1 MKRAVAVRPATD
13 WPAEAAADRVVL
25 DAQGRHRRRIR
36 LMTVAGQVLL
46 LDLPEATRLMDG
58 DGLQLEDG
66 SWVAIEAKPE
76 ALLEISA
83 PDPHALIRI
92 AWHLGNRHLPTQIM
106 GTRLRIRR
114 DHVIEDMVR
123 GLGAKV
129 VLIEAPFDPEGGA
142 YGHGTVTGHDHGHSH
157 DHRHSHDHHHGHSH
171 DHKHSHAPKPR
182 DILAVKSPGHVHDDA
197 CGCGHHHHDHGHHD
211 HKHG

>member
-46 LDLPEATRLMDG
+46 LDLPEATRLKDG

-66 SWVAIEAKPE
+66 SWVGIEAKPE
-76 ALLEISA
+76 PLLEISA

-92 AWHLGNRHLPTQIM
+92 AWHLGNRHLPTQLLR
-106 GTRLRIRR
+106 GRIRIR
-114 DHVIEDMVR
+114 DDHVIAEMVA
-123 GLGAKV
+123 GLGGTATK
-129 VLIEAPFDPEGGA
+129 LSAPFDPEAGA
-142 YGHGTVTGHDHGHSH
+142 YAGGH
-157 DHRHSHDHHHGHSH
+157 
-171 DHKHSHAPKPR
+171 
-182 DILAVKSPGHVHDDA
+182 
-197 CGCGHHHHDHGHHD
+197 GHHHHDHD
-211 HKHG
+211 H